1 MYYNIHLKI
10 RKIRKIGKIS
20 VLLSINNNIEDMSCF
35 GRFLICGVNSKNE
48 VLDGNFEKDFI
59 EPEDSVKYT
68 EAPDKGTDEQ
78 GTDKQGTDK
87 QGTVEQDASDISL
100 KLEELEVVPP
110 EFPVD
115 KYCKWYG
122 SITNIHNTDKE
133 YYVLNDEKDDIIYFG
148 RFPVEWAIDHAP
160 GTGPNECEMCL
171 NNGMHNDV
179 FLGYC
184 VKCATFNYKGRRGQ
198 GFVSPGKENDKFS
211 PDGEFE
217 DYLKDVDLDLIGK
230 DYIWYGFN
238 VEVEYARDYEDSE
251 LCI

>member
-1 MYYNIHLKI
+1 
-10 RKIRKIGKIS
+10 
-20 VLLSINNNIEDMSCF
+20 MSCF
-35 GRFLICGVNSKNE
+35 VKFLICGTNSKNE
-48 VLDGNFEKDFI
+48 VLEINTDIDLEETDDSIKENE
-59 EPEDSVKYT
+59 EPKQETAEQED
-68 EAPDKGTDEQ
+68 
-78 GTDKQGTDK
+78 
-87 QGTVEQDASDISL
+87 SDISP
-100 KLEELEVVPP
+100 KLEEIAVVPP
-110 EFPVD
+110 EFPAD

-148 RFPVEWAIDHAP
+148 RFPVEWAIDHIP
-160 GTGPNECEMCL
+160 GTGPNECETCL
-171 NNGMHNDV
+171 NAGMYNEV

-198 GFVSPGKENDKFS
+198 GFVSPGVENDKFS

-238 VEVEYARDYEDSE
+238 VEVEYTRDYTDDE